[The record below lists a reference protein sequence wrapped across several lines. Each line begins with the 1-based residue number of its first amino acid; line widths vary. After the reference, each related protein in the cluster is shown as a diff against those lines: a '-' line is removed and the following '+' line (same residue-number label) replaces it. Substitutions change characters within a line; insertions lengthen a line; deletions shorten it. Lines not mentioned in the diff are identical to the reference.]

1 MTFPKMKIASG
12 KTEKSRVFTVRR
24 LAYLRADRLWEAKRG
39 KASEV
44 FPAMLCF
51 LGSRAE
57 TQAFSANLKAGR
69 GAMCERDIFIVQPKA
84 GYRWIAQEVPGGV
97 VSTVYLPQLF
107 HLEPVEDPGWV
118 RFVFAPPGWWI
129 REQAAEVRLE
139 VTGEDPQEVAQA
151 ALFAAFL
158 DRRTTMPVLRDLR
171 FQLQL
176 FRAAQKAPFTTHTC
190 NRYQGFDFGG
200 FAPCGLRPPL
210 AIAASYDTV
219 IDFLKKQI
227 AIYRENHH
235 GKTASPAGGRI
246 LSYPEAP
253 TFQYQLFAEVAG

>member
-1 MTFPKMKIASG
+1 
-12 KTEKSRVFTVRR
+12 
-24 LAYLRADRLWEAKRG
+24 
-39 KASEV
+39 
-44 FPAMLCF
+44 
-51 LGSRAE
+51 
-57 TQAFSANLKAGR
+57 
-69 GAMCERDIFIVQPKA
+69 
-84 GYRWIAQEVPGGV
+84 

-118 RFVFAPPGWWI
+118 RFVFAPPWWWI

-139 VTGEDPQEVAQA
+139 VTGEDPQEIAQA

-190 NRYQGFDFGG
+190 NRYQGFDFEG

-219 IDFLKKQI
+219 IDFLKEQI
-227 AIYRENHH
+227 TLYKEHYH
-235 GKTASPAGGRI
+235 GATASPAGGRI

-253 TFQYQLFAEVAG
+253 VTQLEFDFAVAQ

>member
-1 MTFPKMKIASG
+1 MTFPSMKIASG

-24 LAYLRADRLWEAKRG
+24 LAYLRADRLWEPKRG

-69 GAMCERDIFIVQPKA
+69 PAVCGHDIFTVQTKA

-97 VSTVYLPQLF
+97 VTTVYLPQLF

-158 DRRTTMPVLRDLR
+158 DRRTTMPVLRDPR

-176 FRAAQKAPFTTHTC
+176 FRAAQEAPFITRAR
-190 NRYQGFDFGG
+190 NRYQGFDFAG
-200 FAPCGLRPPL
+200 FTQCGLRLPL
-210 AIAASYDTV
+210 ALAASYDAV
-219 IDFLKKQI
+219 IDFLKQQI
-227 AIYRENHH
+227 ALYKEHYH
-235 GKTASPAGGRI
+235 GATTSPAGGRI

-253 TFQYQLFAEVAG
+253 TEQLGLDFAVG